1 MSSFVL
7 FFNSFLSYLLVMAIV
22 VVVAGVAIFLG
33 IKMRRNKDS
42 QAGNEKTQAGA

>member
-33 IKMRRNKDS
+33 IKLRRNKDS